1 MRRALSRLSSETFD
15 LLIVG
20 GGASGAF
27 TARDASLRGLKVALV
42 EARDFAGATSAHN
55 SKLAHG
61 GLRYLRT
68 MDFRLVRESL
78 VERGNLLR
86 MAPHLVRPLPF
97 LLPVTGGLTERM
109 YLGAGLTLYDLM
121 AGGDMPRHR
130 WLKNPDEKV
139 LADFNGAFEYHDAQ
153 MYAPERIALECLVD
167 ADAHGAAIA
176 NYCKAEKLLQRNGRV
191 EGISVRDAITGDAF
205 DIRANVTLVAAGPW
219 ADLFL
224 AAASGKPAT
233 HRLVRSKGIHIL
245 VPSFSEK
252 ALTIEAGGGHF
263 FVMPWRGHSL
273 VGTTDTP
280 FAGDPATLGVSEADI
295 AGLIGTVNQYLPQAH
310 LARDA
315 VEFFYAGLRPLVAD
329 GSADT
334 YGVSRKSELVDHAG
348 EGLDGVF
355 SALGGKWTTS
365 RALAQSVTDAVVKKL
380 GAKASPCVTAK
391 TPLPGGRFEDFASLA
406 AGIEKT
412 WPGISMR
419 HLIHMFGAR
428 LPLLLKNTKV
438 ADLAALGPSGDTM
451 AQVDFA
457 VREEMALSLED
468 VVMRRTSLGQFGPP
482 PNLNLVAARMAALLG
497 WNAAKTQSEIESLA
511 PLYRTVN

>member
-1 MRRALSRLSSETFD
+1 MRRDLSRLSSETFD

-42 EARDFAGATSAHN
+42 EGQDFAGATSAHN

-97 LLPVTGGLTERM
+97 LLPVNGGFTERV

-130 WLKNPDEKV
+130 WLKNPGEAV
-139 LADFNGAFEYHDAQ
+139 LEDFNGAFEYHDAQ

-167 ADAHGAAIA
+167 ADTNGAAIA
-176 NYCKAEKLLQRNGRV
+176 NYVRAEKLLQRNGRV
-191 EGISVRDAITGDAF
+191 EGVSARDTITGDVF
-205 DIRANVTLVAAGPW
+205 DIPAKVSLVAAGPW

-224 AAASGKPAT
+224 AAASGKPAA
-233 HRLVRSKGIHIL
+233 HKLVRSNGIHIL
-245 VPSFSEK
+245 VPSFSDK
-252 ALTIEAGGGHF
+252 ALTIEAGAGHF
-263 FVMPWRGHSL
+263 FVMPWRGYSL

-280 FAGDPATLGVSEADI
+280 FTGDPASLSVSEADI

-315 VEFFYAGLRPLVAD
+315 VAFFYAGLRPLVAD
-329 GSADT
+329 GSANT

-355 SALGGKWTTS
+355 SVLGGKWTTS

-380 GAKASPCVTAK
+380 AVKAGPCVTRA
-391 TPLPGGRFEDFASLA
+391 PLPGGRFEDFASLA

-412 WPGISMR
+412 WPGIGMR

-428 LPLLLKNTKV
+428 LPLLLKNARV

-457 VREEMALSLED
+457 VAHEMALTLED

-482 PNLNLVAARMAALLG
+482 PNLDLVAARMAQMLG
-497 WNAAKTQSEIESLA
+497 WDAARTQSEIESLA
-511 PLYRTVN
+511 PLYHTAN